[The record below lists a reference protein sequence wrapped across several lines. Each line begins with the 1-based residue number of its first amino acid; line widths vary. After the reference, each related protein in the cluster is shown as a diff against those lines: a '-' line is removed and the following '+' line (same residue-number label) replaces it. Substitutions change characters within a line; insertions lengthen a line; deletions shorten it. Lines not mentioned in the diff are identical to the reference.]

1 VGRVLDTATG
11 RVVLPEV
18 EDADIVLLPNENQ
31 HLQYVLKSRDQH
43 TGPDRD
49 PFLAQISDF
58 VSACKTGGGFG
69 CDFNQGA
76 ASMRLIE
83 DLYSRRQPLKQDW
96 YSSLD
101 SGESR

>member
-1 VGRVLDTATG
+1 MVLTEA
-11 RVVLPEV
+11 
-18 EDADIVLLPNENQ
+18 EDADIVLLPNENR

-43 TGPDRD
+43 TGLDRE

-58 VSACKTGGGFG
+58 VSACRTGGGFG

-83 DLYSRRQPLKQDW
+83 DLYSRRQPLMQDW